1 MKVVL
6 FISPIGFLGPPL
18 PRLHF
23 YFKWQSYNKVNKIR
37 PSQLE
42 TCSSRLLSSRPMM
55 MMMMMMMMKES
66 RSWIGRSR
74 YNTKSLEGRVMVLQ
88 RIELSDTQGSVVRRP
103 ISVNP
108 RLNFNLGFFFFC
120 SKAFSR
126 IIFSILFRATNHQI
140 VRKKNKTEFPF

>member
-1 MKVVL
+1 MPVLYSLIKLYIFESGL

-23 YFKWQSYNKVNKIR
+23 YFKWQSYNKINKIR

-88 RIELSDTQGSVVRRP
+88 RIELSDTQGPVVRRP

-108 RLNFNLGFFFFC
+108 RL
-120 SKAFSR
+120 K
-126 IIFSILFRATNHQI
+126 
-140 VRKKNKTEFPF
+140 